1 MRYSRYMKAFIA
13 IVLIVALAAGVAWYF
28 FRPDEQIQP
37 VPQNVLSFEDCVRA
51 GYPVMESNP
60 RQCKTPDGRT
70 YAEEPTEEQLAAQ
83 IVYKNA
89 TANNIVVT
97 NPTPGAV
104 TGKSFTV
111 TGKARGPWYFEASF
125 PVRVLDKDGKQLAIA
140 VAQAQGEWM
149 TTEFVPFSVNIT
161 VPQSY
166 IGPATL
172 ELQKDNPSGL
182 PENDASISF
191 PFTIEY

>member
-1 MRYSRYMKAFIA
+1 MKSITALILLVIVIILGTAAWFFMREKA
-13 IVLIVALAAGVAWYF
+13 
-28 FRPDEQIQP
+28 
-37 VPQNVLSFEDCVRA
+37 PQTTTVEPTPTVTSFEECAAA

-70 YAEEPTEEQLAAQ
+70 YAEEPTPAQAAAQ
-83 IVYKNA
+83 IIYKNA
-89 TANNIVVT
+89 SADKVVVT

-111 TGKARGPWYFEASF
+111 TGKARGTWYFEASF
-125 PVRVLDKDGKQLAIA
+125 PVEVRDKNGTVLAKG
-140 VAQAQGEWM
+140 VAQAQGDWM
-149 TTEFVPFSVNIT
+149 TEDFVPFKVDLT
-161 VPQSY
+161 VPNSY

-172 ELQKDNPSGL
+172 VLHKDNPSGL
-182 PENDASISF
+182 PQNEASVTI